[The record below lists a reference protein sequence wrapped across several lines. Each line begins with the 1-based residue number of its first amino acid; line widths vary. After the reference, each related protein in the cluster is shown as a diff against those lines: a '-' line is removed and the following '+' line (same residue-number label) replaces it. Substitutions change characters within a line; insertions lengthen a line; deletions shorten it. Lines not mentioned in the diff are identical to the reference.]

1 MKGLFFSLLLYDASD
16 ALCSLRWMILC
27 FGHYHRRLPVA
38 VSSAGFIDLLC
49 CSCQVYRCCLVHDM
63 YYKCDSMPRRGTT
76 VSRYLLVACSEK
88 YSGRSYFL
96 RIIYIRFSLVI
107 DTKKTVLIHGPMSFP
122 VNYRYTLCQWWHRLF
137 SLFESQYRRGS
148 TILLQVRPMQHYAK
162 NS

>member
-76 VSRYLLVACSEK
+76 MSRYLLVACSEK

-107 DTKKTVLIHGPMSFP
+107 DTKKLYLYMDQCHS
-122 VNYRYTLCQWWHRLF
+122 R
-137 SLFESQYRRGS
+137 
-148 TILLQVRPMQHYAK
+148 
-162 NS
+162 